1 MSKFKAM
8 SFIVNGNLD
17 EITGKLGEIGYQLNF
32 KLTDN
37 PVCVVTNKQGGA
49 GFFDFIVSG
58 SLHYFTNIE
67 DI

>member
-1 MSKFKAM
+1 MFKNMA
-8 SFIVNGNLD
+8 IVVKDNLD
-17 EITGKLGEIGYQLNF
+17 EITDKLGEMGYQLNF

-58 SLHYFTNIE
+58 SFHNFI
-67 DI
+67 DIKDI